1 MDSKVTAIAAIV
13 ACAVALLLPGIYFTI
28 AYQSQRA
35 ILDTEA
41 QINAHLVTQIVNA
54 NPELWDVQKQRLEHL
69 LAMRPR
75 DGHPELRTIYDLNGR
90 MVAASRDRLNPPLVL
105 ASSDVHDAGTAVG
118 RIEIARSMRPLI
130 LNTALIAL
138 FALALAVGAYL
149 ALKLIPLKALHEA
162 LDSLLQEKERG
173 AAMQREKEAAQAA
186 TQAKAQF
193 LANMSHE
200 IRTPLNGVLGMTEL
214 MLGTE
219 LQPEQRRMGETV
231 YRSAD
236 ALLRL
241 INDILDFSKIEAGKL
256 DLEDSTF
263 ELRELVEDVAAL
275 LAPQAHAKGLE
286 FLCDLPPE
294 VPARA
299 VGDAGRLRQ
308 VLMNLI
314 GNAVKFTERGEVV
327 LKVNLESA
335 GEHTL
340 RISFEVRDTGIGIS
354 DQALERIFQPFTQA
368 DEAMSRRFGGTGL
381 GLSISR
387 QLIELMGGELH
398 VESQPGVGTVFRCR
412 VQLRPGKASAIPV
425 VVAPARGLNG
435 RRILV
440 VEDNATNRRIL
451 EQQLDVLGV
460 KSEFANDGEA
470 GLALLRRRAAEGLPF
485 EAAILD
491 MRLPGISGLEVAQ
504 AAKADP
510 ILAATKL
517 LMLSSA
523 DGEARQSREAGIDA
537 YIRKP
542 ARQSE
547 LQRELA
553 RLFGTRP
560 AVPANAGRP
569 VKASK
574 SLSVLLAEDNP
585 VNRQVAM
592 AMLKR
597 AGHDVHVAENGLE
610 AVRATTEKTFALVLM
625 DCQMPEMD
633 GFAATAAIR
642 KREARERASP
652 RLPIIAL
659 TANAMEG
666 DRERCIAAGFDDYL
680 AKPVKQQDLLA
691 TIERWNLQAA

>member
-1 MDSKVTAIAAIV
+1 MNGKVTAIAAIV

-54 NPELWDVQKQRLEHL
+54 NPELWDVQKQRLENL

-75 DGHPELRTIYDLNGR
+75 DGHPELRTIYDLKGR
-90 MVAASRDRLNPPLVL
+90 MVAASRDRLNAPLIL
-105 ASSDVHDAGTAVG
+105 ASADVHDAGTAVG
-118 RIEIARSMRPLI
+118 RIEIGRSMRPLI
-130 LNTALIAL
+130 INTALIAL
-138 FALALAVGAYL
+138 FALALAVAAYL

-173 AAMQREKEAAQAA
+173 AAMQRGKEAAEAA

-219 LQPEQRRMGETV
+219 MQPEQRRMAETV

-263 ELRELVEDVAAL
+263 DLRELVEDVAAL

-286 FLCDLPPE
+286 FLCDLPAE

-412 VQLRPGKASAIPV
+412 VQLRPGKASVIPV
-425 VVAPARGLNG
+425 VVAPARVLNG

-460 KSEFANDGEA
+460 KSEFASDGEA
-470 GLALLRRRAAEGLPF
+470 GLALLRSRAAEGLPF

-491 MRLPGISGLEVAQ
+491 MRLPGLSGLEVAQ

-510 ILAATKL
+510 LLAATRL

-523 DGEARQSREAGIDA
+523 DGEGRHARNAGIDA

-560 AVPANAGRP
+560 AGPANTGRP
-569 VKASK
+569 AKASK

-610 AVRATTEKTFALVLM
+610 AVQATTEKAFALVLM

-642 KREARERASP
+642 KREALTRVRP